1 MPCFSPSP
9 PPSALLYR
17 RRRKQYI
24 EEQLAKRLG
33 RPVDE
38 DEEAAAAVAA
48 AARAR
53 ADPHLAAM
61 PEELKKR
68 EQDTELEPSWVT
80 GILEVPLSMEQKLAN
95 IEAVEAAKNRLLA
108 AADPE
113 EQGAGQPGAVRRG
126 QYPVGFG
133 RQDPKML
140 KVIAEAQ

>member
-1 MPCFSPSP
+1 MTSTTTTTMMTM
-9 PPSALLYR
+9 AR
-17 RRRKQYI
+17 RQKQN
-24 EEQLAKRLG
+24 EE
-33 RPVDE
+33 
-38 DEEAAAAVAA
+38 EEAAAAVAA

-113 EQGAGQPGAVRRG
+113 EQGAGQPGAVRRIDGKVVKAG
-126 QYPVGFG
+126 QRVGAG
-133 RQDPKML
+133 GGGQK
-140 KVIAEAQ
+140 K